1 MFTFLRRTRLLVVTA
16 VVMLAVGAC
25 SSGSS
30 GGEDD
35 TKDGALKVAAIF
47 SGTINDGG
55 FSQNGL
61 LALESA
67 KSELGADVSYSESVQ
82 VPDAENV
89 MRQYIADGNTVI
101 WAHGAQFWDAVQ
113 TVAAESPDVTFIGE
127 LDVKP
132 DETADNVWVL
142 DRNFYTPFY
151 VIGSLSG
158 QVSASGKI
166 GFVGGLDLPFTNA
179 EVNAMRQ
186 ALKADGVDATV
197 TPVFVGDFNDP
208 TKAQQ
213 LSTQLIERGNDVL
226 VGSLDLGQA
235 GLDNAAEGKGG
246 VLTTAVTAK
255 TDEGSTDTSS
265 ALAARIVFDYGPPL
279 VSLLKDVEGGATTGY
294 LKLDFTNGIAVEVT
308 DAVDAAVKEQVEQL
322 IEKIKAGEVTIEN
335 DQTAAAK

>member
-1 MFTFLRRTRLLVVTA
+1 MFTFLRRIRLLAVTA

-30 GGEDD
+30 GGDD
-35 TKDGALKVAAIF
+35 DSKDSALKVAAIF

-67 KSELGADVSYSESVQ
+67 KSELGADIAYSESVQ

-89 MRQYIADGNTVI
+89 MRQYVADGNKVI

-132 DETADNVWVL
+132 DETAKNVWVL

-151 VIGSLSG
+151 VIGSLAG
-158 QVSASGKI
+158 QVSKSGKI

-186 ALKADGVDATV
+186 ALKADGKDMTV

-213 LSTQLIERGNDVL
+213 LSSQLIERGNDVL

-235 GLDNAAEGKGG
+235 GLDNAAESKDG
-246 VLTTAVTAK
+246 VSTTAVTAK
-255 TDEGSTDTSS
+255 TDEATDTSP

-279 VSLLKDVEGGATTGY
+279 VSLLGDVQDGTTTGY

-308 DAVDAAVKEQVEQL
+308 DAVDGAVKDQIGQL
-322 IEKIKAGEVTIEN
+322 VEKIKSGEVTIEN
-335 DQTAAAK
+335 DQTAATK

>member
-1 MFTFLRRTRLLVVTA
+1 MFTFLRRARLLAVTA

-30 GGEDD
+30 GGGDD
-35 TKDGALKVAAIF
+35 SEEGALKVAAIF
-47 SGTINDGG
+47 SGTVTDAG

-67 KSELGADVSYSESVQ
+67 KSELGSDIAYSENVQ
-82 VPDAENV
+82 VPDAENA
-89 MRQYIADGNTVI
+89 MRQYIADGSTVI

-127 LDVKP
+127 LDVEP
-132 DETADNVWVL
+132 DETAENIWVL

-151 VIGSLSG
+151 VIGSLAG
-158 QVSASGKI
+158 QVTQTGKV

-186 ALKADGVDATV
+186 ALENDGKDVTV

-213 LSTQLIERGNDVL
+213 LSSQLIDRGNDVL

-235 GLDNAAEGKGG
+235 GLDNAAESKDG

-255 TDEGSTDTSS
+255 TGEGLADTSP
-265 ALAARIVFDYGPPL
+265 ALAASIVFDYGPPL
-279 VSLLKDVEGGATTGY
+279 VSILQGVEDGTTTGY
-294 LKLDFTNGIAVEVT
+294 LKLDFANGIAVELT
-308 DAVDAAVKEQVEQL
+308 DAVDDAVQEQIREL

-335 DQTAAAK
+335 DQSAAAK